1 MKKLLFAAVL
11 AAAPLALIPP
21 SALAQQPNMV
31 GATNADPL
39 AQSGRAFAQAVYM
52 NDKFE
57 ILAGKMAL
65 EKGSPAVRDFGH
77 DMIAAHTES
86 SEDLKAILGHN
97 VVGNRVTPPPVLDPR
112 HMAMYHELEAAGR
125 RTFDRIYLAQQRA
138 VHEEALDTL
147 QGYEENG
154 RVDDLHAFAHHMV
167 PVVQD
172 HIAMLRKVRDEVA
185 YND

>member
-11 AAAPLALIPP
+11 FAIPLIPL
-21 SALAQQPNMV
+21 SGLAQQPNMV

-57 ILAGKMAL
+57 ILAGQMAL

-86 SEDLKAILGHN
+86 SEDLKSILGHN
-97 VVGNRVTPPPVLDPR
+97 LVGNRVTPPPVLDPR
-112 HMAMYHELEAAGR
+112 HMAMYHELEASGR
-125 RTFDRIYLAQQRA
+125 RSFDRIYLAQQRA
-138 VHEEALDTL
+138 AHEEALDIM
-147 QGYEENG
+147 QGYAENG
-154 RVDDLHAFAHHMV
+154 RVDDLQAFAHHMV
-167 PVVQD
+167 PVIQD
-172 HIAMLRKVRDEVA
+172 HI
-185 YND
+185 

>member
-1 MKKLLFAAVL
+1 MKKALFAALL
-11 AAAPLALIPP
+11 AMMPL
-21 SALAQQPNMV
+21 SAMAQQPNMV

-57 ILAGKMAL
+57 ILAGKLAV
-65 EKGSPAVRDFGH
+65 EKGAQAVADFGR

-97 VVGNRVTPPPVLDPR
+97 VVGGRVTPPPVLDPR
-112 HMAMYHELEAAGR
+112 HMDMYHALEASWGR
-125 RTFDRIYLAQQRA
+125 NFDRIYLAQQRD
-138 VHEEALDTL
+138 VHEEALDVME
-147 QGYEENG
+147 GYVENG
-154 RVDDLHAFAHHMV
+154 RVADLQDFAHHMV

-172 HIAMLRKVRDEVA
+172 HIAMLRNVRGEVA
-185 YND
+185 AN

>member
-1 MKKLLFAAVL
+1 MRKLLIAAVL
-11 AAAPLALIPP
+11 VAMPF
-21 SALAQQPNMV
+21 SAIAQQPNMV

-39 AQSGRAFAQAVYM
+39 AQSGRSFAQAVYM

-65 EKGSPAVRDFGH
+65 EKGSPAVRDFGRN
-77 DMIAAHTES
+77 MIAAHTES

-97 VVGNRVTPPPVLDPR
+97 VVGGRVTPPPVLDPR
-112 HMAMYHELEAAGR
+112 HMEMYHELEAAGS
-125 RTFDRIYLAQQRA
+125 RTFDRIYLSQQRA
-138 VHEEALDTL
+138 VHKEALDIM
-147 QGYEENG
+147 QGYVENG
-154 RVDDLHAFAHHMV
+154 RVDDLQAFAHHRV

-172 HIAMLRKVRDEVA
+172 HLSMLRQVRAELA